1 MQDTST
7 LSTLNALCHE
17 GIVALEHLLALLNE
31 ELTALQNRDIEAIT
45 SLNTRKQDALGAIEN
60 NNAARSQVL
69 INAQTTPDKSGLDA
83 LISTFSPCP
92 ELDVFHAIWPKLEA
106 ALQQVMEANK
116 RNEQV
121 LTRNRLYL
129 DQLLATLRGQQP
141 KNTLYTAK
149 GNKGNY
155 TSQSRLGK
163 A

>member
-1 MQDTST
+1 MPDTSA
-7 LSTLNALCHE
+7 LSTLNALCQE
-17 GIVALEHLLALLNE
+17 GIVALEQLLTLLDE
-31 ELTALQNRDIEAIT
+31 ELSALQHRDIEAIKA
-45 SLNTRKQDALGAIEN
+45 LNTRKQEALIAIEQN
-60 NNAARSQVL
+60 NFARSQTL
-69 INAQTTPDKSGLDA
+69 INAQTTPDKAGLEA
-83 LISTFSPCP
+83 LLSTFPASP
-92 ELDVFHAIWPKLEA
+92 ELDAFHQAWPTLEA
-106 ALQQVMEANK
+106 ALQRVMEANK

>member
-1 MQDTST
+1 MQDVST

-45 SLNTRKQDALGAIEN
+45 NLNVRKQDALGAIEK
-60 NNAARSQVL
+60 NNASRSQVL
-69 INAQTTPDKSGLDA
+69 INAQTTPDKPGLNT

-92 ELDVFHAIWPKLEA
+92 ELDTFHDTWPKLEA
-106 ALQQVMEANK
+106 ALQHVMEANK